1 MDRIT
6 AGILGIGLPAM
17 FFVVVYAGSS
27 SIYDA
32 SATPPP
38 RAAPEEPAA
47 EETAEA
53 APMEE
58 DAGAEDDAMAEE
70 PAEEAETAE
79 EQAPVAEDEVAEA
92 PADDGTE
99 EAATDE
105 AEAEAPAETETTE
118 TETETTDMAAT
129 APEEAAGDDD
139 AAEATEEAAAAPAE
153 IDLAALVEAGDVR
166 AGSRLWRQC
175 SACHVADQ
183 EQNRVGPHLVDVLG
197 RERASIGDFRYSDSL
212 DGLDG
217 VWTAEEMSAWLENPS
232 DYAPGT
238 SMSFRGLDDAGDRA
252 NIIAYLA
259 DLQLNG
265 G

>member
-17 FFVVVYAGSS
+17 FFVVVFGASS
-27 SIYDA
+27 SLYDV

-38 RAAPEEPAA
+38 PPEEPVQEEAAEAAPTEDDAATAGDDMAEAPADDAAAKEQMAEAETDAQEAPAAEDEGAETPAA
-47 EETAEA
+47 EETAETS
-53 APMEE
+53 
-58 DAGAEDDAMAEE
+58 
-70 PAEEAETAE
+70 ETA
-79 EQAPVAEDEVAEA
+79 AAE
-92 PADDGTE
+92 
-99 EAATDE
+99 TDE
-105 AEAEAPAETETTE
+105 AETTE
-118 TETETTDMAAT
+118 MAVA
-129 APEEAAGDDD
+129 APEETAGED
-139 AAEATEEAAAAPAE
+139 ATEEAAAAPAE
-153 IDLAALVEAGDVR
+153 VDLAALVEAGDVR

-183 EQNRVGPHLVDVLG
+183 TQNRVGPHLVDVLG
-197 RERASIGDFRYSDSL
+197 RERASIEDFRYSDAL
-212 DGLDG
+212 AGLDG
-217 VWTAEEMSAWLENPS
+217 VWTAEEMSAWLENPR

-238 SMSFRGLDDAGDRA
+238 SMSFRGLDDAEDRA